1 MKKIVLFFAALL
13 LFISNTS
20 FAKPP
25 ETMLK
30 VDLTKYIGTWYEIAR
45 YENWFERDCS
55 GTQAKYELI
64 NENQISVTNICQLKD
79 NSSKIKIAQGKGYI
93 DDKVSNAKLKVVF
106 PAFLPAIFGGDYW
119 ILYVDSEYQTALIG
133 DSQRKYFWILSRNK
147 TISADSYE
155 KLILI
160 ATEKGFVSKKIIKT
174 PVWKN

>member
-1 MKKIVLFFAALL
+1 MRGSNGGCTEI
-13 LFISNTS
+13 NTS
-20 FAKPP
+20 P
-25 ETMLK
+25 T
-30 VDLTKYIGTWYEIAR
+30 
-45 YENWFERDCS
+45 
-55 GTQAKYELI
+55 
-64 NENQISVTNICQLKD
+64 
-79 NSSKIKIAQGKGYI
+79 IKIAQGKGYI
-93 DDKVSNAKLKVVF
+93 DDKVTNAKLKVVF

-119 ILYVDSEYQTALIG
+119 ILYVDPEYQTALIG